1 MIPIEEEGDGDD
13 GDDYDDEDEDDA
25 NPADHGDV
33 QDTKPVGNILSL
45 WSLSKEICRSSAHMI
60 I

>member
-13 GDDYDDEDEDDA
+13 GDDYDDEDVDDA

-45 WSLSKEICRSSAHMI
+45 WSLSKEICSYMLI
-60 I
+60 